1 MSTLQ
6 KNILNRQ
13 IQSKPIEEKIE
24 ENVFGCG
31 VTAATYRTAVRLL
44 SRVSCLQDIG
54 EKKKGK
60 LTMCRTHGGGIK
72 GACAFADH
80 CKIGPVLRKQSDC
93 HSAGFS
99 SLNTVWEWEH
109 CRTFTDLVI
118 PSHSRS
124 QTHDYRAYKFLHWC
138 PASKKQY

>member
-1 MSTLQ
+1 M

-54 EKKKGK
+54 ERKKRQ
-60 LTMCRTHGGGIK
+60 T
-72 GACAFADH
+72 DH
-80 CKIGPVLRKQSDC
+80 VQDPWWWD
-93 HSAGFS
+93 
-99 SLNTVWEWEH
+99 
-109 CRTFTDLVI
+109 
-118 PSHSRS
+118 
-124 QTHDYRAYKFLHWC
+124 
-138 PASKKQY
+138 